1 MAVERTLMLIKPDA
15 VKKGVEGKI
24 IAHVQEKGFKLLALK
39 KLKLT
44 KEQAKQFYIVHKDRP
59 FYDELCEFMSSGPIV
74 AMVWEGEN
82 AISEIRKIM
91 GATDPAKA
99 EEGTLR
105 KLYGT
110 NVGENAVHGSDS
122 KESAEIE
129 IPFFFS
135 KLEIIEMD

>member
-1 MAVERTLMLIKPDA
+1 MAVERTLMLVKPDA
-15 VKKGVEGKI
+15 VRRNLEGKI
-24 IAHVQEKGFKLLALK
+24 IAHVQEKGFKLIGLK

-44 KEQAKQFYIVHKDRP
+44 KEQAEKFYYVHKERP
-59 FYDELCEFMSSGPIV
+59 FFSELTDFMSSGPIV

-82 AISEIRKIM
+82 AISVIREIM
-91 GATDPAKA
+91 GATNPEEA

-110 NVGENAVHGSDS
+110 NIGENAVHGSDS
-122 KESAEIE
+122 PESAKYE

-135 KLEIIEMD
+135 ELELVE

>member
-1 MAVERTLMLIKPDA
+1 MERTLVLAKPDA
-15 VKKGVEGKI
+15 VRKNVVGKI
-24 IAHVQEKGFKLLALK
+24 ISRFEEEGFKLVALK

-44 KEQAKQFYIVHKDRP
+44 KEQAGKFYIVHKDRP

-82 AISEIRKIM
+82 VIARVRQIM
-91 GATDPAKA
+91 GATDPSKA

-122 KESAEIE
+122 PESAAYE

-135 KLEIIEMD
+135 GLEIVE

>member
-1 MAVERTLMLIKPDA
+1 MAVERTLMLVKPDA

-24 IAHVQEKGFKLLALK
+24 IAHVQEKGFKLVALK

-44 KEQAKQFYIVHKDRP
+44 KEQAGQFYHVHRERP

-82 AISEIRKIM
+82 AIERIRQIM
-91 GATDPAKA
+91 GATNPEEA

-110 NVGENAVHGSDS
+110 NIGENAVHGSDS
-122 KESAEIE
+122 PQSAQFE

-135 KLEIIEMD
+135 GLEIVG

>member
-1 MAVERTLMLIKPDA
+1 MAVERTLMLVKPDA
-15 VKKGVEGKI
+15 VKRNLEGKI
-24 IAHVQEKGFKLLALK
+24 IAHVQEKGFKLIGLK

-44 KEQAKQFYIVHKDRP
+44 KQQAEKFYYVHKERP
-59 FYDELCEFMSSGPIV
+59 FFGELTDFMSSGPIV

-82 AISEIRKIM
+82 AISAIREIM
-91 GATDPAKA
+91 GATNPEEA

-110 NVGENAVHGSDS
+110 NIGENAVHGSDS
-122 KESAEIE
+122 LESAKYE

-135 KLEIIEMD
+135 ELELVD

>member
-15 VKKGVEGKI
+15 VRKGVEGKI
-24 IAHVQEKGFKLLALK
+24 IAHVQEKGFKLVALK

-44 KEQAKQFYIVHKDRP
+44 KEQAAQFYIVHKERP
-59 FYDELCEFMSSGPIV
+59 FYEELCEFMSSGPIV

-82 AISEIRKIM
+82 AIERIREIM
-91 GATDPAKA
+91 GATNPEEAA
-99 EEGTLR
+99 EGTLR

-110 NVGENAVHGSDS
+110 NIGENAVHGSDS
-122 KESAEIE
+122 KESADYE

-135 KLEIIEMD
+135 RLEIVE

>member
-24 IAHVQEKGFKLLALK
+24 IAHVQEKGFKLIALK
-39 KLKLT
+39 KLKLS
-44 KEQAKQFYIVHKDRP
+44 KEQAGQFYYVHRERP

-82 AISEIRKIM
+82 AIERIRQIM
-91 GATDPAKA
+91 GATNPEEA

-110 NVGENAVHGSDS
+110 NIGENAVHGSDS
-122 KESAEIE
+122 KESADFE

-135 KLEIIEMD
+135 RLEIVE

>member
-24 IAHVQEKGFKLLALK
+24 IAHVQEKGFKLVALK
-39 KLKLT
+39 KLRLT
-44 KEQAKQFYIVHKDRP
+44 KEQAQQFYIVHKDRP

-91 GATDPAKA
+91 GATDPEKA

-122 KESAEIE
+122 PESAQVE

-135 KLEIIEMD
+135 RLEIVE

>member
-15 VKKGVEGKI
+15 VRKEVEGKI
-24 IAHVQEKGFKLLALK
+24 IAHVQEKGFKLVALK
-39 KLKLT
+39 KLRLT

-59 FYDELCEFMSSGPIV
+59 FYEELCEFMSSGPIV
-74 AMVWEGEN
+74 AMVWEGDN

-105 KLYGT
+105 KLYGS

-122 KESAEIE
+122 PESASVE

-135 KLEIIEMD
+135 RLEIVE

>member
-1 MAVERTLMLIKPDA
+1 MSVERTLMLIKPDA
-15 VKKGVEGKI
+15 VRKGVEGKI
-24 IAHVQEKGFKLLALK
+24 IAHVQEKGFKLVALK

-82 AISEIRKIM
+82 AISRIREIM
-91 GATDPAKA
+91 GATNPEEAA
-99 EEGTLR
+99 EGTLR

-122 KESAEIE
+122 PESAAVE

-135 KLEIIEMD
+135 RLEIVE

>member
-15 VKKGVEGKI
+15 VKKGVEGEI
-24 IAHVQEKGFKLLALK
+24 IARVQKQGFKLVALK

-44 KEQAKQFYIVHKDRP
+44 KEQAEKFYYVHKERP
-59 FYDELCEFMSSGPIV
+59 FFDELTTFMSSGPIV

-82 AISEIRKIM
+82 AIARIREIM
-91 GATDPAKA
+91 GATNPEEA

-110 NVGENAVHGSDS
+110 NIGENAVHGSDS
-122 KESAEIE
+122 KESANYE

-135 KLEIIEMD
+135 GLELVG

>member
-1 MAVERTLMLIKPDA
+1 MSVERTLMLIKPDA

-24 IAHVQEKGFKLLALK
+24 IAHIQEKGFKLVALK

-44 KEQAKQFYIVHKDRP
+44 KEQAGQFYYVHRERP

-82 AISEIRKIM
+82 AIERIREIM
-91 GATDPAKA
+91 GATNPEEA

-110 NVGENAVHGSDS
+110 NIGENAVHGSDS
-122 KESAEIE
+122 KESADFE

-135 KLEIIEMD
+135 RLEIVE

>member
-1 MAVERTLMLIKPDA
+1 MERTLVLAKPDA
-15 VKKGVEGKI
+15 VRKNVVGKI
-24 IAHVQEKGFKLLALK
+24 ISRFEEEGFRLVALK

-44 KEQAKQFYIVHKDRP
+44 KEQAGKFYIVHKERP

-82 AISEIRKIM
+82 VIARVREIM
-91 GATDPAKA
+91 GATDPSKA
-99 EEGTLR
+99 AEGTLR

-122 KESAEIE
+122 PESAAYE

-135 KLEIIEMD
+135 GLEIVE

>member
-1 MAVERTLMLIKPDA
+1 MERTLMLVKPDA
-15 VKKGVEGKI
+15 VRRNLEGKI
-24 IAHVQEKGFKLLALK
+24 IAHVQEKGFKLVALK

-44 KEQAKQFYIVHKDRP
+44 KEQAQQFYIVHKDRP

-82 AISEIRKIM
+82 AISRIREIM
-91 GATDPAKA
+91 GATNPEEA

-122 KESAEIE
+122 PESAKVE

-135 KLEIIEMD
+135 RLEIVE

>member
-1 MAVERTLMLIKPDA
+1 MPVERTLMLIKPDA

-82 AISEIRKIM
+82 AISRIREIM
-91 GATDPAKA
+91 GATNPEEAA
-99 EEGTLR
+99 EGTLR

-122 KESAEIE
+122 PESASVE

-135 KLEIIEMD
+135 RLEIVE

>member
-15 VKKGVEGKI
+15 VKKEVEGKI
-24 IAHVQEKGFKLLALK
+24 IAHVQEKGFKLVALK
-39 KLKLT
+39 KLRLT

-105 KLYGT
+105 KLYGS

-122 KESAEIE
+122 PESATVE

-135 KLEIIEMD
+135 RLEIVE

>member
-1 MAVERTLMLIKPDA
+1 MERTLVLAKPDA
-15 VKKGVEGKI
+15 VRKNVVGKI
-24 IAHVQEKGFKLLALK
+24 ISRFEDEGFKLVALK

-44 KEQAKQFYIVHKDRP
+44 KEQAGQFYIVHKERP
-59 FYDELCEFMSSGPIV
+59 FYNELCEFMSSGPIV

-82 AISEIRKIM
+82 VISRVRDII
-91 GATDPAKA
+91 GATDPSKA
-99 EEGTLR
+99 EDGTLR

-122 KESAEIE
+122 PESASYE

-135 KLEIIEMD
+135 GLELVG

>member
-1 MAVERTLMLIKPDA
+1 MAVERTLVLAKPDA
-15 VKKGVEGKI
+15 VRKNVVGKI
-24 IAHVQEKGFKLLALK
+24 IARFEDEGFKLVALK

-44 KEQAKQFYIVHKDRP
+44 KEQAGQFYIVHKERP

-82 AISEIRKIM
+82 AITRVRAIM

-105 KLYGT
+105 KLYGS

-122 KESAEIE
+122 VESANYE

-135 KLEIIEMD
+135 GLELIG

>member
-15 VKKGVEGKI
+15 VRKGVEGKI
-24 IAHVQEKGFKLLALK
+24 IAHVQEKGFKLVALK
-39 KLKLT
+39 KLRLT
-44 KEQAKQFYIVHKDRP
+44 KDQAKQFYIVHKDRP

-105 KLYGT
+105 KLYGS

-122 KESAEIE
+122 LESATVE

-135 KLEIIEMD
+135 RLEIVE

>member
-1 MAVERTLMLIKPDA
+1 MSVERTLMLIKPDA

-24 IAHVQEKGFKLLALK
+24 IALVQEKGFKLVALK

-59 FYDELCEFMSSGPIV
+59 FYDELCDFMSSGPIV

-82 AISEIRKIM
+82 AIARIREIM
-91 GATDPAKA
+91 GATNPEEA

-110 NVGENAVHGSDS
+110 NIGENAVHGSDS
-122 KESAEIE
+122 PESAEYE

-135 KLEIIEMD
+135 RLEIVE

>member
-1 MAVERTLMLIKPDA
+1 MSVERTLMLIKPDA

-24 IAHVQEKGFKLLALK
+24 IAHVQEKGFKLVALK

-44 KEQAKQFYIVHKDRP
+44 KEQAGQFYYVHRERP

-82 AISEIRKIM
+82 AIERIREIM
-91 GATDPAKA
+91 GATNPEEA

-110 NVGENAVHGSDS
+110 NIGENAVHGSDS
-122 KESAEIE
+122 KESAEFE

-135 KLEIIEMD
+135 RLEIVE

>member
-24 IAHVQEKGFKLLALK
+24 IAHVQEKGFKLVALK
-39 KLKLT
+39 KLRLT
-44 KEQAKQFYIVHKDRP
+44 KEQAQQFYYVHKERP
-59 FYDELCEFMSSGPIV
+59 FFEELCEFMSSGPIV

-82 AISEIRKIM
+82 AIEEIRKIM
-91 GATDPAKA
+91 GATNPEEA

-110 NVGENAVHGSDS
+110 NIGENAVHGSDS
-122 KESAEIE
+122 KESAQFE

-135 KLEIIEMD
+135 RLEIVE

>member
-1 MAVERTLMLIKPDA
+1 MERTLVLVKPDA
-15 VKKGVEGKI
+15 VKKNVTGKI
-24 IAHVQEKGFKLLALK
+24 ISRFEDEGFKVVALK

-44 KEQAKQFYIVHKDRP
+44 KQQAGQFYIVHKERA

-74 AMVWEGEN
+74 AMVLEGEN
-82 AISEIRKIM
+82 AISRVRQIL

-122 KESAEIE
+122 PESAAYEIQ
-129 IPFFFS
+129 FFFS
-135 KLEIIEMD
+135 GLELVG